1 MAIIKKFNKALENL
15 NKDPNA
21 PSDSS
26 SDDEMI
32 NDQSEHEKNSQLDE
46 ERSSQFEKLSQDV
59 RKELETQLY
68 GSKLET
74 QNDEFERLSERAK
87 KSQPIELGDEK
98 LAVLTEHSL
107 DQLKPEQEGYLSQEV
122 HHESSKKRES
132 SSQKSSVHGSVE
144 LIHHQSSKVSAEIKS
159 GGQQQSQVRES
170 AAERTVRLSPSKTVY
185 EESPLI

>member
-26 SDDEMI
+26 SDDEKI

-87 KSQPIELGDEK
+87 KSQPIEIGDEK

-107 DQLKPEQEGYLSQEV
+107 D
-122 HHESSKKRES
+122 
-132 SSQKSSVHGSVE
+132 
-144 LIHHQSSKVSAEIKS
+144 
-159 GGQQQSQVRES
+159 
-170 AAERTVRLSPSKTVY
+170 
-185 EESPLI
+185 